1 MMMKYWSVGV
11 VDRRVPKPH
20 HSITPILHYSKFLLS
35 YGIKNPFMI
44 ASCHS
49 FATGG
54 TMP

>member
-1 MMMKYWSVGV
+1 MMMKYWSVGA
-11 VDRRVPKPH
+11 VDRRVPKPP
-20 HSITPILHYSKFLLS
+20 SFQILLS
-35 YGIKNPFMI
+35 YGMKNPFMI